1 MSLLGAKLFV
11 FMLSHLLSS
20 LLYNTT
26 HFDLA
31 KFQTIITIISSG
43 TCQCAGFNLLVT
55 TSQVIHI
62 GIVISIIMSNRWL
75 LGLSQIPLR
84 AKYR

>member
-1 MSLLGAKLFV
+1 VSLLGAKLFV
-11 FMLSHLLSS
+11 FMLAHLLSS

-43 TCQCAGFNLLVT
+43 TCQWCWF
-55 TSQVIHI
+55 
-62 GIVISIIMSNRWL
+62 
-75 LGLSQIPLR
+75 
-84 AKYR
+84 